1 MICTRR
7 SSASRCG
14 SHSTGVIGSEAIASC
29 IKTERNF
36 GPVLNLKER
45 QANEHQLF
53 EAQKRRRDLTEVESP
68 KWSPESNSTAATE
81 PKLSAHRERVDR
93 NLDRGPSEPEMSRCQ
108 IFCKIAE
115 NVSEIASIPCDLS
128 QLTWTSRNDAGPCC
142 LWGNQTPPY
151 PSDLEVF
158 DLRCK
163 VVYLAPANWFRN
175 SILVNFRRGPKAFQ
189 PSDSCK
195 IHTLQYF
202 TVVQSD
208 NVNFKFGMRINQ
220 RFYFRDNKHWFRWSV
235 RSPRATCSPT
245 HIKDKPISNKS
256 KFRCTARHRKGRL
269 YLNIQLTN
277 KQ

>member
-45 QANEHQLF
+45 EQMNISCPRL
-53 EAQKRRRDLTEVESP
+53 RRDEDLTEGESP
-68 KWSPESNSTAATE
+68 EWSPESNSTAAME

-93 NLDRGPSEPEMSRCQ
+93 NLGRGPSEPEMSRCQ
-108 IFCKIAE
+108 KFWRIIE
-115 NVSEIASIPCDLS
+115 NVSEIASKPCDLS

-151 PSDLEVF
+151 PSDPKVF
-158 DLRCK
+158 DIRCK

-175 SILVNFRRGPKAFQ
+175 SILVNFRRGYKAFQ
-189 PSDSCK
+189 PTLPSDSCNAN
-195 IHTLQYF
+195 T
-202 TVVQSD
+202 
-208 NVNFKFGMRINQ
+208 N
-220 RFYFRDNKHWFRWSV
+220 
-235 RSPRATCSPT
+235 P
-245 HIKDKPISNKS
+245 
-256 KFRCTARHRKGRL
+256 CTAIFHGRS
-269 YLNIQLTN
+269 
-277 KQ
+277 KR